1 MVLKRKL
8 KSKSMKNLIISIK
21 HYGVRL
27 ALALSLLGM
36 CTACS
41 DLLQADNPNNLLEE
55 DLKDPRSVLP
65 MVNGVQASLT
75 RAVANIIAPYATAS
89 DELSWIGSRDAWQQL
104 QFGNFNNP
112 NNEFTDAAFF
122 FVGEARWWSDDVIKR
137 IEAFE
142 ASGLLLSGDEV
153 QLARAYLYGA
163 IIYTVIAD
171 MFDDFVIDSDKS
183 EAAPPVGPENMASLY
198 DRAIDYLNK
207 GRAIAGISADLD
219 AAFVGMLARVYHAR
233 ALWTKLN
240 PVNLSN
246 PLVNDPDAIK
256 FAQEALSKMA
266 ADYKFVLATDPTT
279 PDVVGE
285 LDIGQQVNQR
295 LEMRLSNDYIIPD
308 AENKRVANLTD
319 GDPATSISL
328 LDPIDNIADP
338 ALYDAVLSFS
348 TQAQF
353 VDFTIVSAREMHLI
367 LAEAALAQQ
376 DEASFTTQIN
386 ELRALNP
393 KLSAYTGQV
402 DAQSLLQHARRVN
415 LFLQGRRIADHYRF
429 QDPATD
435 WQPNSDAILNPGSF
449 FPITITEIRANP
461 FIN

>member
-1 MVLKRKL
+1 ME
-8 KSKSMKNLIISIK
+8 IK
-21 HYGVRL
+21 HYSFRL
-27 ALALSLLGM
+27 LLAVFVLGSF
-36 CTACS
+36 TACS

-75 RAVANIIAPYATAS
+75 RAFANIVAPYATAS
-89 DELSWIGSRDAWQQL
+89 DELTWIGSRDAWQQL

-122 FVGEARWWSDDVIKR
+122 FVGEARWWADDVIKR
-137 IEAFE
+137 IEAFDAE
-142 ASGLLLSGDEV
+142 GLLLSGDEV

-163 IIYTVIAD
+163 VIYTVIAD
-171 MFDDFVIDSDKS
+171 MFDDFVVGANKS
-183 EAAPPVGPENMASLY
+183 EAAPPVGPTNMASLY
-198 DRAIDYLNK
+198 DQAITYLNK
-207 GRAIAGISADLD
+207 GIAIDGISEDLD
-219 AAFVGMLARVYHAR
+219 AAFSGMLARVSYSK

-240 PVNLSN
+240 PMDDSN
-246 PLVNDPDAIK
+246 PLINDPEAIK
-256 FAQEALSKMA
+256 FAQEALVKMG
-266 ADYKFVLATDPTT
+266 ADYKFVLDTDPTT
-279 PDVVGE
+279 PDVVGL

-308 AENKRVANLTD
+308 AENKRVASLGD
-319 GDPATSISL
+319 GDASTSISL

-338 ALYDAVLSFS
+338 VLYDAVVSFS

-353 VDFTIVSAREMHLI
+353 VDFTMVSAREMYLI
-367 LAEAALAQQ
+367 LAEAALAQE
-376 DEASFTTQIN
+376 DEAGFTTQIN
-386 ELRALNP
+386 ALRALDS
-393 KLSAYTGQV
+393 KLSAYAGQV
-402 DAQSLLQHARRVN
+402 DALTLLKHSRRVN

-429 QDPATD
+429 QEPATD
-435 WQPNSDAILNPGSF
+435 WQSNSDAVLNPGTF

>member
-1 MVLKRKL
+1 
-8 KSKSMKNLIISIK
+8 MKNLIISIQQ
-21 HYGVRL
+21 YSLRLLL
-27 ALALSLLGM
+27 ALLVLGSF
-36 CTACS
+36 TACS

-55 DLKDPRSVLP
+55 DLQDPRSVLP

-75 RAVANIIAPYATAS
+75 RAFANIVAPYATAS
-89 DELSWIGSRDAWQQL
+89 DELTWIGSRDAWQQL

-142 ASGLLLSGDEV
+142 AQGLLLSGDEV

-163 IIYTVIAD
+163 VIYTVIAD
-171 MFDDFVIDSDKS
+171 MFDDFVISSDKS

-198 DRAIDYLNK
+198 DQAIEYLNK
-207 GRAIAGISADLD
+207 GAAIDGISDDLD
-219 AAFVGMLARVYHAR
+219 AAFSGMMARVHYSK
-233 ALWTKLN
+233 ALWAKLK
-240 PVNLSN
+240 PMDLSN
-246 PLVNDPDAIK
+246 PLINNPDAIK
-256 FAQEALSKMA
+256 FAQEALAKMG
-266 ADYKFVLATDPTT
+266 ADYKFVLDTDPTT
-279 PDVVGE
+279 PDVVGT

-295 LEMRLSNDYIIPD
+295 LEMRLSDDYIIPD
-308 AENKRVANLTD
+308 AEKKRVANLSD
-319 GDPATSISL
+319 GDASTSISL

-338 ALYDAVLSFS
+338 VLYDAVLSFS

-353 VDFTIVSAREMHLI
+353 VDFTMVSAREMYLI
-367 LAEAALAQQ
+367 LAEAALAQE
-376 DEASFTTQIN
+376 DDAGFATQIN
-386 ELRALNP
+386 ALRALDS
-393 KLSAYTGQV
+393 KLSAYSGQI
-402 DAQSLLQHARRVN
+402 DAITLLKHSRRVN

-429 QDPATD
+429 EESATD
-435 WQPNSDAILNPGSF
+435 WQSNSDAVLNPGTF